1 MARLRSL
8 LTALWLI
15 VAISCAAQSG
25 GGLPDSINT
34 SEEKLPPP
42 SADTVTNAP
51 PDSAAAGAGAAD
63 SAARDVLIPST
74 DTVVFRA
81 VPDSAIVRYQ
91 GDRDF
96 AYANDSAYW
105 KIIHPGAPKGDGLLE
120 FLIKLFSSKG
130 FRYFLY
136 MLLAAV
142 LLYALYK
149 ITKENKLHLFYRRG
163 PRKGG
168 APGTEEGANL
178 LEEDLDKKIAEALRA
193 GDHRLG
199 TRYLFLKTLRLLDER
214 ELIHYQAKATNHE
227 YILQMSP
234 HRQARDFQF
243 LAGAYEHVWYG
254 DFPLN
259 EQQFD
264 RLLHYFQDFYKTIAT
279 LN

>member
-1 MARLRSL
+1 MGRLRSL
-8 LTALWLI
+8 LTACCMI
-15 VAISCAAQSG
+15 AVFACAAQSR

-34 SEEKLPPP
+34 TEEQL
-42 SADTVTNAP
+42 P
-51 PDSAAAGAGAAD
+51 PDSAAMGGGAAD
-63 SAARDVLIPST
+63 SAARDIPTPSA

-81 VPDSAIVRYQ
+81 VPDSAVARYQ

-96 AYANDSAYW
+96 AYANDPAYW
-105 KIIHPGAPKGDGLLE
+105 EIIRPHDSGENRFLE
-120 FLIKLFSSKG
+120 FLIRLFSSKG

-136 MLLAAV
+136 MLLATV

-149 ITKENKLHLFYRRG
+149 ITKENKLHLFYRRSPG
-163 PRKGG
+163 KGG
-168 APGTEEGANL
+168 VPGMEEGTSP
-178 LEEDLDKKIAEALRA
+178 LEEDLDKKIAEALQA

-214 ELIHYQAKATNHE
+214 ELIHYETKATNHE
-227 YILQMSP
+227 YIRQMSP
-234 HRQARDFQF
+234 HRQGRDFQF

-259 EQQFD
+259 EEQFD
-264 RLLHYFQDFYKTIAT
+264 RLLHYFQDFYKTIAA